1 VASQFK
7 VLESEYLAHKLAH
20 ALAGCVAGAAAS
32 GTCKDG
38 AIGAAMGEIVAQL
51 MPPKNGIAYSEEE
64 KRHVLGLS
72 KLVAGD
78 TSAYAGGNAQTA
90 ITMAETAVQ
99 NNALLP
105 ALIGL
110 AWLADKA
117 WTAYEVSQDVA
128 AIRDGTR
135 TLEQVAA
142 DRGADYINGIILG
155 NVARYGIKGAL
166 NAVTGKWE
174 QTKDPFSNVME
185 SRGNGTPKFGANG
198 GVIQAVD
205 GAIPNAGKA
214 VIDPNKLTSYAL
226 NPLHPVGGDKA
237 RVFESAL
244 GYNQSN
250 AAQLIGKIQQGAL
263 TNPAVMGKAD
273 QFGQRFTVDM
283 PITGPNGNTVVVRT
297 GWVLDPGATIPRLA
311 TAYVK

>member
-1 VASQFK
+1 MPRGRKRPRTKPDGLHATA
-7 VLESEYLAHKLAH
+7 LCLAADPC
-20 ALAGCVAGAAAS
+20 ALACARIITGMHVLQRNPLTWLTLLVTLLACLAVQSLGLKTAS
-32 GTCKDG
+32 GQIYGLQSASWG
-38 AIGAAMGEIVAQL
+38 ATELQAAPRLGLRALVEEIVSA
-51 MPPKNGIAYSEEE
+51 PP
-64 KRHVLGLS
+64 V
-72 KLVAGD
+72 
-78 TSAYAGGNAQTA
+78 
-90 ITMAETAVQ
+90 
-99 NNALLP
+99 
-105 ALIGL
+105 
-110 AWLADKA
+110 
-117 WTAYEVSQDVA
+117 
-128 AIRDGTR
+128 
-135 TLEQVAA
+135 
-142 DRGADYINGIILG
+142 
-155 NVARYGIKGAL
+155 
-166 NAVTGKWE
+166 
-174 QTKDPFSNVME
+174 
-185 SRGNGTPKFGANG
+185 GANG

-250 AAQLIGKIQQGAL
+250 ADQLIGKIQQGAL

>member
-1 VASQFK
+1 
-7 VLESEYLAHKLAH
+7 
-20 ALAGCVAGAAAS
+20 
-32 GTCKDG
+32 
-38 AIGAAMGEIVAQL
+38 M
-51 MPPKNGIAYSEEE
+51 
-64 KRHVLGLS
+64 
-72 KLVAGD
+72 
-78 TSAYAGGNAQTA
+78 
-90 ITMAETAVQ
+90 
-99 NNALLP
+99 
-105 ALIGL
+105 
-110 AWLADKA
+110 
-117 WTAYEVSQDVA
+117 
-128 AIRDGTR
+128 
-135 TLEQVAA
+135 
-142 DRGADYINGIILG
+142 
-155 NVARYGIKGAL
+155 
-166 NAVTGKWE
+166 
-174 QTKDPFSNVME
+174 
-185 SRGNGTPKFGANG
+185 
-198 GVIQAVD
+198 IQAVD

-250 AAQLIGKIQQGAL
+250 ADQLIGKIQQGAL

>member
-1 VASQFK
+1 MLLVT
-7 VLESEYLAHKLAH
+7 LLACLAVQSLGHKT
-20 ALAGCVAGAAAS
+20 AS
-32 GTCKDG
+32 GQIYGLQSASWG
-38 AIGAAMGEIVAQL
+38 ATELQVAPRLGLRALVEEIVSA
-51 MPPKNGIAYSEEE
+51 PP
-64 KRHVLGLS
+64 V
-72 KLVAGD
+72 
-78 TSAYAGGNAQTA
+78 
-90 ITMAETAVQ
+90 
-99 NNALLP
+99 
-105 ALIGL
+105 
-110 AWLADKA
+110 
-117 WTAYEVSQDVA
+117 
-128 AIRDGTR
+128 
-135 TLEQVAA
+135 
-142 DRGADYINGIILG
+142 
-155 NVARYGIKGAL
+155 
-166 NAVTGKWE
+166 
-174 QTKDPFSNVME
+174 
-185 SRGNGTPKFGANG
+185 GANG

-250 AAQLIGKIQQGAL
+250 ADQLIGKIQQGAL